1 MWTFDRGLPRRVRDS
16 TAEAR
21 SVRGATGGTV
31 RFLRGEPLALLDS
44 PRPEWRDVA
53 RHPLGGGGIEDLLTG
68 KQAGSAPTTTPSPHP
83 HRPAWVP
90 TRPRRLAHWPQS
102 QPQPAL

>member
-1 MWTFDRGLPRRVRDS
+1 MLHERACALCGDGREVLMWTFDKGLQRRVLDS

-68 KQAGSAPTTTPSPHP
+68 KQAGSAPTTTRDCPGC
-83 HRPAWVP
+83 RC
-90 TRPRRLAHWPQS
+90 
-102 QPQPAL
+102 